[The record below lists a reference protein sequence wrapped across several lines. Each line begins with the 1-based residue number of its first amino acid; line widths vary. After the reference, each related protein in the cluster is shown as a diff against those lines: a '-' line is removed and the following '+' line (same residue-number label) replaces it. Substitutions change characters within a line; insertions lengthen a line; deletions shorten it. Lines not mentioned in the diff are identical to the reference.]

1 MLYARILKL
10 QADALKTTFRLR
22 FLFEKYSVFCEL
34 TTRSVDKTR
43 NLGQPVDFVDD
54 EDQEL
59 LEFIEIFQ
67 IRDIITPRVRVNPFE
82 LYNDVKFKQKYRF
95 SKCFADK
102 IVDIV
107 KNYLPSDS
115 RGGTIHPQI
124 QVACALRYWARH
136 QIQDDSGDMH
146 GISQQ
151 AVSVIA
157 KNVAEAL
164 AKRAHLFINMP
175 TLLEDQQD
183 VIRGFR
189 NICGFPSVIGAID
202 CTHIKI
208 KRVGGEMSEAYVNRK
223 GYYSINTQVVCDAD
237 LKIRD
242 IVARWRG
249 SAHDSRIFNESSLK
263 RRLESGEFHG
273 RLLGDSGYACTD
285 KLFTP
290 VRNPADHRE
299 EAYNRAHIRT
309 RNTVE
314 RCFGLFKQ
322 RFRCL
327 LRGMYMKLSTA
338 KTTIVALAVLHNIA
352 IDMKEQI
359 DIVTY
364 VRQRTRRVRR
374 DTVRG
379 AIIRRNFI
387 NQHF

>member
-1 MLYARILKL
+1 
-10 QADALKTTFRLR
+10 
-22 FLFEKYSVFCEL
+22 
-34 TTRSVDKTR
+34 
-43 NLGQPVDFVDD
+43 
-54 EDQEL
+54 
-59 LEFIEIFQ
+59 
-67 IRDIITPRVRVNPFE
+67 
-82 LYNDVKFKQKYRF
+82 
-95 SKCFADK
+95 
-102 IVDIV
+102 
-107 KNYLPSDS
+107 
-115 RGGTIHPQI
+115 
-124 QVACALRYWARH
+124 
-136 QIQDDSGDMH
+136 MH

-151 AVSVIA
+151 AVNVIC

-164 AKRAHLFINMP
+164 ARRAHLFINMP
-175 TLLEDQQD
+175 TLLEDQQNI
-183 VIRGFR
+183 IRGFR

-202 CTHIKI
+202 CTHIRI

-223 GYYSINTQVVCDAD
+223 GYYLINTQVVCDSN

-263 RRLESGEFHG
+263 ERCESGEFHG
-273 RLLGDSGYACTD
+273 RLLGDSRYACTGY
-285 KLFTP
+285 LFTP
-290 VRNPADHRE
+290 VRNPTNDKK

-309 RNTVE
+309 RNTIE
-314 RCFGLFKQ
+314 RCFGLLKQ

-352 IDMKEQI
+352 IDMNEQT
-359 DIVTY
+359 DIVRY
-364 VRQRTRRVRR
+364 VRRRTRRLQR

>member
-1 MLYARILKL
+1 MGEFEIRLKNATASPAPIHTEMKTLASEYADFKNLVW
-10 QADALKTTFRLR
+10 QALTKISEQTNLLSLGLERHEAFLRRKVLLFHGVAETNKRLA
-22 FLFEKYSVFCEL
+22 EVIAK
-34 TTRSVDKTR
+34 
-43 NLGQPVDFVDD
+43 
-54 EDQEL
+54 
-59 LEFIEIFQ
+59 
-67 IRDIITPRVRVNPFE
+67 
-82 LYNDVKFKQKYRF
+82 
-95 SKCFADK
+95 
-102 IVDIV
+102 
-107 KNYLPSDS
+107 
-115 RGGTIHPQI
+115 
-124 QVACALRYWARH
+124 
-136 QIQDDSGDMH
+136 IQDDSGDMH